1 MPQSENKFSVH
12 TQDIAIRNSL
22 TYNINNNLPSF
33 SPQTVDKEAVLNAS

>member
-12 TQDIAIRNSL
+12 TLGIASV
-22 TYNINNNLPSF
+22 TKYNINNNLPSF